1 MTTPVPARVYR
12 VRAAVGIVRLALQQ
26 IENELNHDVT
36 GPELAGVLREL
47 HREDE
52 PHDGVLGALAQ
63 LLTTA
68 AHRAEHLDT
77 ESDGEASCPLHEA
90 ADHLRDSTGQHI
102 HHATRALHPDG
113 EYDAAYL
120 PGR

>member
-1 MTTPVPARVYR
+1 MTAAPAQVYR

-26 IENELNHDVT
+26 IEDELDHDIT

-47 HREDE
+47 YREDE
-52 PHDGVLGALAQ
+52 PYDGVLGSLAQ

-77 ESDGEASCPLHEA
+77 EGDGEASCPLHEA
-90 ADHLRDSTGQHI
+90 ADQIRDCTGQSI
-102 HHATRALHPDG
+102 HHATHALHPDG
-113 EYDAAYL
+113 ERDAAYL
-120 PGR
+120 TGC